1 MNNKIIYPF
10 LIKKTR
16 KTFSPEE
23 DKNLLSLVRKYGE
36 TNWNIIA
43 QNMPNRNSRQCRDRW
58 RSYLRPTNLS
68 DEWTEEE
75 DNILL
80 QKYSEFGSR
89 WALIGKF
96 LPQRSDIR
104 IKNRVKLLLQQMK
117 LKSMGII
124 LEKYP
129 ENVFKNTALLNRTP
143 YFAFQPQIIINKPVV
158 QYPSPNVMQSNNIES
173 AQNML
178 KQESVQNN
186 DIIVLPNNGPLI
198 PIAMNN
204 DLNKIVPS
212 IPVEVG
218 NGLAN
223 EINSV
228 KIL

>member
-1 MNNKIIYPF
+1 
-10 LIKKTR
+10 
-16 KTFSPEE
+16 
-23 DKNLLSLVRKYGE
+23 
-36 TNWNIIA
+36 
-43 QNMPNRNSRQCRDRW
+43 MPNRNSRQSRDRW

-228 KIL
+228 KILQ